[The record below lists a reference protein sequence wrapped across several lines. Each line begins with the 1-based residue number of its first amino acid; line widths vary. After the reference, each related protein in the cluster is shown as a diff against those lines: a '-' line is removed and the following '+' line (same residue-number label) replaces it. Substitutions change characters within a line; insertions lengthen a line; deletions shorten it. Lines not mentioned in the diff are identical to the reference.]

1 MKLSEDLTISTYTGY
16 RDLNIKVWASL
27 IEPIK
32 PIVIKQQNEISTGFM
47 YSGGKQVAHITMQLE

>member
-16 RDLNIKVWASL
+16 RDLNIKCRASL

-47 YSGGKQVAHITMQLE
+47 YSGEKQVAYITMQLE